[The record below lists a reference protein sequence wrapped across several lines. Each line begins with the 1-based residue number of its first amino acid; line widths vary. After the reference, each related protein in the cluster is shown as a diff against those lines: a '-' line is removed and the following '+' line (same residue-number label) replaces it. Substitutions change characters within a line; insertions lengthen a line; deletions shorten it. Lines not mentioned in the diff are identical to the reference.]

1 MSLSFAHAD
10 LEKASQFFLGEVTEG
25 VPALEAA
32 LYNYTTA

>member
-1 MSLSFAHAD
+1 LSRAD
-10 LEKASQFFLGEVTEG
+10 AELEQASQFLLGEVTEG